1 MRADIAEMNY
11 DYGAQMAK
19 AGFLTICPDLR
30 GFGERRDGDDWL
42 GRDTC
47 NVNLLKGEILG
58 KYPLA
63 LNIWDMKCCID
74 YLCTRKM

>member
-30 GFGERRDGDDWL
+30 DLEREETEMTGWE
-42 GRDTC
+42 GT
-47 NVNLLKGEILG
+47 
-58 KYPLA
+58 PA
-63 LNIWDMKCCID
+63 M
-74 YLCTRKM
+74 